1 MNSFEKLSAL
11 RGVLKSNGVDGFIVP
26 RTDEYQNEF
35 VPECF
40 ERLAWLTGFT
50 GSAGHAVILET
61 SAAVFSDGRY
71 TIQLRQ
77 QIDSA
82 LYEAG
87 DSTRVTIPDW
97 LGASAKTGSVIG
109 YDPKLHTHKQLQVIA
124 TKLAEKNITLKALDK
139 NPIDMIWADRPS
151 EPLVPVEIFPEEFA
165 GRSSAEKRVGIG
177 QYIKDLGCKAA
188 IISLPDSIAWLLN
201 IRGKDVAHN
210 PVALSYAVL
219 HDDGQLEWFIASA
232 KISPDIVRAIGN
244 TVQIFPPDE
253 IEKRIAALNDGDAR
267 PVLIDTQRSS
277 EYFLQLLKKSGI
289 AAVEGKDP
297 CVIPKSVKTPEEQN
311 AMRGAHI
318 RDGAAVTKFLC
329 WLSNNAEGQSE
340 ISIADKLEA
349 FRKADPLYRDSSFE
363 TICGWAGNGAIVHY
377 RAEEKTAA
385 TISGAGLLLID
396 SGAQYADGTTDITR
410 TVAVDAPTAEMKDR
424 FTRVL
429 KGHIALATARFP
441 QGTTGAQL
449 DSLARQA
456 LWQEG
461 LDYAHGTGHGVGCY
475 LSVHEEAA
483 SISPRGN
490 ESVLPGMILSNEPGY
505 YKENAYGIRIENLIL
520 CQQEAMAE
528 DGRPLLYFE
537 TLTLAPIDLT
547 LVDFDLLT
555 PFERDWLGA
564 YHKRVREVIGPMLNV
579 DEHNWLDNITVI
591 PE

>member
-50 GSAGHAVILET
+50 GSAGHALILENA
-61 SAAVFSDGRY
+61 AAVFSDGRY

-77 QIDSA
+77 QIDAA

-109 YDPKLHTHKQLQVIA
+109 YDPKLHTHKQLQGIA

-139 NPIDMIWADRPS
+139 NPIDEIWTDRPP
-151 EPLVPVEIFPEEFA
+151 EPQVPVEIFPEEFA
-165 GRSSAEKRVGIG
+165 GRSSAEKRVGIA
-177 QYIKDLGCKAA
+177 QYIKDIGCRAA

-219 HDDGQLEWFIASA
+219 HDDGQLEWFVASA
-232 KISPDIVRAIGN
+232 KISPDIIRAVGN
-244 TVQIFPPDE
+244 TVQIFPPED
-253 IEKRIAALNDGDAR
+253 IEKRIAALKDGDAR
-267 PVLIDTQRSS
+267 PMLIDTQRSS

-297 CVIPKSVKTPEEQN
+297 CIIPKSVKTPEEQK

-318 RDGAAVTKFLC
+318 RDGAAVTKFLY
-329 WLSNNAEGQSE
+329 WLSCHAQGETE
-340 ISIADKLEA
+340 ISIAYKLET

-377 RAEEKTAA
+377 RAEKKTAA
-385 TISGAGLLLID
+385 TISGSGLLLID

-410 TVAVDAPTAEMKDR
+410 TVAVGAPSPEMKDR

-483 SISPRGN
+483 SISPRGT
-490 ESVLPGMILSNEPGY
+490 EAVLPGMIISNEPGY

-537 TLTLAPIDLT
+537 TLTLAPIDLS
-547 LVDFDLLT
+547 LVDFALLT
-555 PFERDWLGA
+555 PFERDWLDA
-564 YHKRVREVIGPMLNV
+564 YHARVREVIGPMLDAN
-579 DEHNWLDNITVI
+579 EREWLSEITVLKI
-591 PE
+591 